1 MDKINRILWA
11 ISGHQ
16 REIIAATKVD
26 NYRATIVGAILLM
39 VGIYATMAWT
49 FFFSTVMDS
58 VLTALIGGLF
68 AGFFILLFDRALI
81 CSISYGKR
89 NIWALGF
96 RFLLA
101 LILGVFLSQPIIM
114 KLYEPDIKR
123 EAAILVDKKNQER
136 KKELEQLYSSEIAAL
151 QNRRNDLN
159 ALLLDKKNQLL
170 ANEEAFKKEM
180 DGSGGTGRW
189 GYNTVSQ
196 KKESIYKKDLAELEE
211 LKAQAQP
218 EIKKIDS
225 RLDTIQA
232 DVNNQLG
239 SFVKATQN
247 QGFLIQAEALQSLL
261 TNDKTHTLRNRYFLL
276 MIILTLI
283 ELSALI
289 SKLILETGSYG
300 KKVEYILN
308 REIKETETDNEI
320 FTNKMEKY
328 KKHVLE
334 RESAMVDD
342 FFEQTNPVQ
351 QKKMNDIVNGWDKTG
366 SQTYHNTWGILL
378 HDLMIHKDKEE
389 PIEPKEEPKTEASE
403 EVEETLPDNLTES
416 SLDYPKV

>member
-1 MDKINRILWA
+1 MDKLNRILWA

-16 REIIAATKVD
+16 REIIATTKVD
-26 NYRATIVGAILLM
+26 SYRATIVGAILLM
-39 VGIYATMAWT
+39 VGIYATLAWT
-49 FFFSTVMDS
+49 FFFSTVMGNI
-58 VLTALIGGLF
+58 VTAIIGGLF

-114 KLYEPDIKR
+114 KLYEPDIRR

-136 KKELEQLYSSEIAAL
+136 RRELEQIYSTEITAL
-151 QNRRNDLN
+151 QTRKNDLN
-159 ALLLDKKNQLL
+159 TALLDKKNQLL
-170 ANEEAFKKEM
+170 VNEEAFKKEM
-180 DGSGGTGRW
+180 DGTGGTGRW

-196 KKESIYKKDLAELEE
+196 KKESIYKKDQAELEE
-211 LKAQAQP
+211 LKAQTQP
-218 EIKKIDS
+218 EIKRIDA

-232 DVNNQLG
+232 DVNRQLG

-300 KKVEYILN
+300 KKVDYILN

-320 FTNKMEKY
+320 FTNKIEKY

-342 FFEQTNPVQ
+342 FFEKTNPVQ
-351 QKKMNDIVNGWDKTG
+351 QQKLNEIVNGWDRNG
-366 SQTYHNTWGILL
+366 NQTYHNTWDILL
-378 HDLMIHKDKEE
+378 KNLMIHKDK
-389 PIEPKEEPKTEASE
+389 KEQEVSKEDSDNEAS
-403 EVEETLPDNLTES
+403 D
-416 SLDYPKV
+416 KGA